1 MLARVFERRKNIMK
15 KLWIVLTLL
24 TMAGGFVLCYL
35 GVLYENRMMERSGIA
50 VLFGG
55 SFAAILAQIIAG
67 AFRAYKRETDAG
79 VKDDALSFDTD
90 DRSEVA
96 IYLFGGSILSGNI
109 KQKNV
114 VLVSTALQITAIG
127 SFFVGILLLFLH
139 QTLAAAVCLA
149 AFGIMIFVC
158 MLTATVKFLY
168 SAVKEAKEKGGLQ
181 DEPRDGRIGT
191 VKSCALSPTK
201 NDGGEKMYLIEIA
214 IDGTVYTTANRNFYA
229 EGSKVVASTQGNLA
243 LIDTAATEKLQQNKE

>member
-1 MLARVFERRKNIMK
+1 MK

-24 TMAGGFVLCYL
+24 TLAGGFVLCYL

-55 SFAAILAQIIAG
+55 AFVAILAQIIAG
-67 AFRAYKRETDAG
+67 AVRAYKRETDAD
-79 VKDDALSFDTD
+79 VKNDALSFDTN
-90 DRSEVA
+90 DRAEVA
-96 IYLFGGSILSGNI
+96 IYLFGGSILSGKI

-149 AFGIMIFVC
+149 AFGIMIFVF

-191 VKSCALSPTK
+191 VKSCELSPTE
-201 NDGGEKMYLIEIA
+201 NAADGEKMYLIEIA